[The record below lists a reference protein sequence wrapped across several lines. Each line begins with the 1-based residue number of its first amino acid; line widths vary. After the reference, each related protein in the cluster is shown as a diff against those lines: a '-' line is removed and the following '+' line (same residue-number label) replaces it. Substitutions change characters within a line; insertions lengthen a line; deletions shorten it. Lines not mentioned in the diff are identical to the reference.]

1 MVSACEEIGSARTES
16 RGTESANPVP
26 SSGESA
32 ANRDRGNHR
41 EQHLGNATG
50 LVFFLFDLLR
60 LHGEDV
66 SLRSAD
72 REQGPARRNR
82 LAGGT

>member
-1 MVSACEEIGSARTES
+1 MRRVSTVPSWRS
-16 RGTESANPVP
+16 GTESSNSAP

-60 LHGEDV
+60 PHGEDV